1 MEYESS
7 VGGGI
12 RLTVLDENHTYIE
25 QFYLGEPA
33 FSVLVEDGDEKIL
46 FDAGYSDVVIRNAET
61 MGIDLNKLDQIALS
75 HGHHDHA
82 CGLKYMLDDCEI
94 AGLPLTAC
102 EGAFDHREIPEKDLS
117 APFDRKKAAE
127 LFDLRL
133 TDRPVRLSEHIIF
146 LGPVPR
152 NNDFENGEP
161 LGTVTH
167 EDGISEPD
175 RVLDDSSLVIETAD
189 GLFILTGCAHSG
201 ICNTIEYAKQ
211 VTGEDR
217 IAGVLGGFHLFR
229 TGHRI
234 DETIRYFEENNV
246 KELYPCHCAN
256 FKCRAAI
263 NEVHPVH
270 EVGVGMKLELTAK
283 GRSFGAYDKASLTD

>member
-102 EGAFDHREIPEKDLS
+102 EGAFDLREIPEK
-117 APFDRKKAAE
+117 
-127 LFDLRL
+127 
-133 TDRPVRLSEHIIF
+133 EHIIF

-189 GLFILTGCAHSG
+189 GLFILAGCGHSG
-201 ICNTIEYAKQ
+201 ICNTLEYAKQ

-234 DETIRYFEENNV
+234 DETIRYFKENHV